1 MACDALPRAMPPDV
15 DAALMTPSPSSTTQP
30 HAPRTA
36 ALNALPNPG
45 QGRPTDFVFIDH
57 GYRIRPHGYARD
69 CPEPSRTPPSA
80 SRPSNGSA
88 ALPVAATGL
97 SAVPTPSTG
106 SLRNAENPRRSR
118 LLPRGHRLCLPLRQY
133 LRELPQLRARA
144 LVHPVIDAQLDDIRV
159 LRGYADNR
167 GWNSETAATHG

>member
-69 CPEPSRTPPSA
+69 CPEPSRTPPSG

-106 SLRNAENPRRSR
+106 SLRNAENLRRSR
-118 LLPRGHRLCLPLRQY
+118 LLRRGHRCACP
-133 LRELPQLRARA
+133 
-144 LVHPVIDAQLDDIRV
+144 
-159 LRGYADNR
+159 YANICE
-167 GWNSETAATHG
+167 NCPNFVPAP